1 MRDWRASNQILPEQ
15 PVNGILHSQD
25 PNRTSRRPDGA
36 RETVRRTLR
45 DGNRASEV
53 VTRLRALFNK
63 KPPMLESIDLE
74 RGRTR
79 DNYAAIERNPDISA
93 VQNCSQRN

>member
-1 MRDWRASNQILPEQ
+1 MRDGRVLESILPEQ

-63 KPPMLESIDLE
+63 KPPMLELIDWNE
-74 RGRTR
+74 
-79 DNYAAIERNPDISA
+79 AAREITTLLSNGIQASA